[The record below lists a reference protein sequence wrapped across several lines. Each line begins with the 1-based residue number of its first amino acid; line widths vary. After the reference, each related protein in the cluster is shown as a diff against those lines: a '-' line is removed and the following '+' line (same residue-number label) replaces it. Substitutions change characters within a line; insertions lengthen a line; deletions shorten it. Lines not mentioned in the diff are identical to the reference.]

1 MTNILLPSEIL
12 HKADNH
18 YGAGYESMTEWKY
31 YDITHR
37 HHLICNPTSVE
48 RLDQICQLLKLGP
61 SPQVLDIACGKAEL
75 LIMLAE
81 TFGAEGVGVD
91 ISPFFIADAEKKRR
105 VRVPRANLE
114 FLNLDA
120 AEYRPYAP
128 EPFDLAMCL
137 GASWIYQG
145 YRGTLV
151 ALKNMVR
158 PDGLVMVG
166 EPYWLKEPSE
176 DYLASEDITEK
187 TFNTHHGNVIA
198 GEKEGLSFLYAV
210 VSSQEDFD
218 RYDGL
223 QWYAAA
229 EYARTNPEDPDVPE
243 MTERVVKSREA
254 YLRWGW
260 DTLGWAIYLF
270 RKPAL

>member
-1 MTNILLPSEIL
+1 M
-12 HKADNH
+12 
-18 YGAGYESMTEWKY
+18 
-31 YDITHR
+31 
-37 HHLICNPTSVE
+37 
-48 RLDQICQLLKLGP
+48 
-61 SPQVLDIACGKAEL
+61 
-75 LIMLAE
+75 
-81 TFGAEGVGVD
+81 
-91 ISPFFIADAEKKRR
+91 
-105 VRVPRANLE
+105 RVPRANLE

-210 VSSQEDFD
+210 VSKPG
-218 RYDGL
+218 RL
-223 QWYAAA
+223 RPVR
-229 EYARTNPEDPDVPE
+229 RTSVVRRS
-243 MTERVVKSREA
+243 RVRPHQSR
-254 YLRWGW
+254 RPG
-260 DTLGWAIYLF
+260 
-270 RKPAL
+270 RS